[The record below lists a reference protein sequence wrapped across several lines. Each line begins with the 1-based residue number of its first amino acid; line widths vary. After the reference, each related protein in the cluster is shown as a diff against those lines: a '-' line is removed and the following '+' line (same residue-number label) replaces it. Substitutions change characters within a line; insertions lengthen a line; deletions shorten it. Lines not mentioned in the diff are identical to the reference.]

1 MPSNAYLTFLHMR
14 IDVLKLVETH
24 SLYTQNK
31 RGRKNLGHLT
41 RSAIVMLCAAWERYN
56 EDLLLESIAYL
67 TNTIRDINL
76 LPKEIRKI
84 ISIKV
89 KSDKNEIKPIE
100 LAGEGWKTVWLNY
113 AKQETQLL
121 NTPKS
126 IKLKTLF
133 SQYLGIADFI
143 SFWEVG
149 TSSNIDDFVSDRGD
163 IAHNGN
169 RAAYMR
175 MDQLRKYQDLVVD
188 NVIEID
194 SNMSLELRR
203 MTGLPDL
210 PWVQDYSKNLQHYR

>member
-1 MPSNAYLTFLHMR
+1 MR
-14 IDVLKLVETH
+14 IDVLKLIETH
-24 SLYTQNK
+24 SFYTQNR

-56 EDLLLESIAYL
+56 EDLLLESISYL
-67 TNTIRDINL
+67 AITIHDINL
-76 LPKEIRKI
+76 LPKEIRKLL
-84 ISIKV
+84 SAKV

-100 LAGEGWKTVWLNY
+100 LAGDGWKTVWLNY
-113 AKQETQLL
+113 AKQEAQLL

-126 IKLKTLF
+126 DKLKNLF
-133 SQYLGIADFI
+133 SRYLGIADFI
-143 SFWEVG
+143 TFWRTG
-149 TSSNIDDFVSDRGD
+149 TSSNIDEFVSDRGD

-188 NVIEID
+188 NVIEVD

-203 MTGLPDL
+203 MTGLPNL
-210 PWVQDYSKNLQHYR
+210 PWIQDYSKDLQYYR